1 MGGQQQ
7 EMAASA
13 SVSPNAKP
21 ALDVTH
27 LYQEHAAF
35 IGRVLLRLLGD
46 GTHVD
51 DLLQETFIV
60 AFQKRETFD
69 SSRAAASSWLY
80 GIASNL
86 CKHHRRGAG
95 RFSILRG
102 ALAKENS
109 EPPLAPD
116 GELEREQEIAL
127 VQRLV
132 QKLPFKQREVFVLF
146 EIEELGGKE
155 IADMLEIPIGT
166 VWTRLHDA
174 RRRFR
179 ESLKHQQLASE
190 VHA

>member
-1 MGGQQQ
+1 
-7 EMAASA
+7 MAASA
-13 SVSPNAKP
+13 SLSSNAKP
-21 ALDVTH
+21 GLDVTH
-27 LYQEHAAF
+27 LYQEHAPF

-69 SSRAAASSWLY
+69 PSRAAASSWLY

-95 RFSILRG
+95 RFSTLRG
-102 ALAKENS
+102 ALARENS
-109 EPPLAPD
+109 ELPLTPD
-116 GELEREQEIAL
+116 GALEREQEIAL

-179 ESLKHQQLASE
+179 ERLKHSQVVRE
-190 VHA
+190 VHE